1 MRRLFN
7 VPLHHDSLFVLEQSC
22 KYVNPPAEYHINMH
36 LRNLQQNALFAL
48 IKKRGK
54 YTYPG
59 CFANPFPKISKGEV
73 YSFASCH
80 SASKRNDHAQ
90 TDIREAL
97 LNTAFEE
104 ENKPVK

>member
-54 YTYPG
+54 IYVPRVF
-59 CFANPFPKISKGEV
+59 CQSFSENFKGG
-73 YSFASCH
+73 SLLIRQLSLGFQ
-80 SASKRNDHAQ
+80 AQ
-90 TDIREAL
+90 
-97 LNTAFEE
+97 
-104 ENKPVK
+104 